1 MLIQVYRC
9 AGSARGR
16 CRPCVSGTA
25 PLSSLP
31 GPPVALPNWHRPSLS
46 EVCVSESPPQY
57 WLFPANPRCRAVNRK
72 DREFVVGLFGSA
84 NVAKVEVTLWRA
96 APLSSNLIH
105 PTLVA
110 LGFAF
115 NNARITLL
123 VVRNPLVV
131 V

>member
-72 DREFVVGLFGSA
+72 DREFVVGLFGSP
-84 NVAKVEVTLWRA
+84 NRTRT
-96 APLSSNLIH
+96 ND
-105 PTLVA
+105 
-110 LGFAF
+110 
-115 NNARITLL
+115 LL
-123 VVRNPLVV
+123 VDSRSGTVGNTSPRRETAERPSLRAQKQ
-131 V
+131 